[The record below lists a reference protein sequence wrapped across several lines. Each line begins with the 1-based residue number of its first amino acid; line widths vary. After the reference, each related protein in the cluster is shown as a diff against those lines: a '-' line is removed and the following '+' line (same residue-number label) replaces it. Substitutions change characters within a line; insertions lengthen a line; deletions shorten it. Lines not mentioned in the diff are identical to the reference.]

1 MSKDLINQK
10 STYLIVHIFTVNL
23 GLDNV
28 HERVDQS
35 RALPELPPRLTSLW
49 THISLIEKKVKEE
62 KQERRLEEVKGERKE
77 SAIATTKGFQHI
89 MPEHTPIKFE
99 WNSC

>member
-1 MSKDLINQK
+1 MLLNTQKQQGSNKCVKGFNQD

-35 RALPELPPRLTSLW
+35 RALPELPPRLTSL
-49 THISLIEKKVKEE
+49 
-62 KQERRLEEVKGERKE
+62 
-77 SAIATTKGFQHI
+77 
-89 MPEHTPIKFE
+89 
-99 WNSC
+99 